1 MNFIDNNFPGL
12 MGYGLIGETGNS
24 GLSGLSVYITH
35 LYGYKDKEKIKIL
48 LSKNLSINNLNEN
61 IFYTVDDIFI
71 DNKGEVYKITKLSTN
86 PDDCEYIKLSDIYTE
101 SIFLN
106 SNYINSFGYKRIYP
120 NKINIDSY
128 VSDDDININPKSNI
142 YGTYINNYNKLF
154 YNNLKIES
162 NSNIYSLSDEKDSIG
177 LVLQKITDDKLNVQ
191 FGNNINDNIDLS
203 IDFNRLLLPDTVYKY
218 KDEDEYKVHDQ
229 TYINNNVLK
238 SFINTA
244 SSYRL
249 IRSVGTKNYKFT
261 YNPYDFFSDKSILD
275 YITMNIT
282 FYVDYNTQL
291 YGGFPSKIELKDTWE
306 LNSNVENVN
315 NVKFIHPI
323 KMYNMEVKD
332 YLTTMN
338 LVFNRNERLSV
349 FITFTDKNTGLYVN
363 TKTLKCL

>member
-154 YNNLKIES
+154 YNNLKIE
-162 NSNIYSLSDEKDSIG
+162 
-177 LVLQKITDDKLNVQ
+177 
-191 FGNNINDNIDLS
+191 
-203 IDFNRLLLPDTVYKY
+203 
-218 KDEDEYKVHDQ
+218 
-229 TYINNNVLK
+229 
-238 SFINTA
+238 
-244 SSYRL
+244 
-249 IRSVGTKNYKFT
+249 
-261 YNPYDFFSDKSILD
+261 
-275 YITMNIT
+275 
-282 FYVDYNTQL
+282 
-291 YGGFPSKIELKDTWE
+291 
-306 LNSNVENVN
+306 
-315 NVKFIHPI
+315 
-323 KMYNMEVKD
+323 
-332 YLTTMN
+332 
-338 LVFNRNERLSV
+338 
-349 FITFTDKNTGLYVN
+349 
-363 TKTLKCL
+363 